1 MPQQSD
7 LTFPLTCLRS
17 ERRTVLVNQQNVKVV
32 IDDNWRT
39 AGDVDV
45 GYGDWSGF
53 TFFKLLGG
61 PTSSTQMAKETMA
74 EALRITPQGEM
85 MKTP

>member
-61 PTSSTQMAKETMA
+61 PDEQYPDGEGNDGGGFEDYS
-74 EALRITPQGEM
+74 PGEM